1 MKYAKLLMI
10 LPLLLVAYVLYLN
23 TINFEFSKEEED
35 SYFIDMEQM

>member
-23 TINFEFSKEEED
+23 IINFEFSKEEED